1 MPFSLR
7 CRRRKFCANF
17 DTQKSTKELKTG
29 SPNGCHWAPFLSV
42 FRCDIRCRVYISP
55 GVWAP
60 IFCKGTYPSIPPL
73 IMLQRAIKSLQRL
86 STVATVLLMNFWFC
100 KLANLRNQKSF
111 SCADNGIS
119 ALKVSRCF
127 YCLNCPK
134 FGLATRFQ
142 IFSAECTKFDFSWG
156 TDTANK
162 YKSSGLKN
170 SKL

>member
-1 MPFSLR
+1 MSPEKILCKFLP
-7 CRRRKFCANF
+7 RKNP
-17 DTQKSTKELKTG
+17 QKELQTG
-29 SPNGCHWAPFLSV
+29 SPNGCHWAPFLSDV
-42 FRCDIRCRVYISP
+42 SVLRCDIRCRVYINP
-55 GVWAP
+55 GARAP
-60 IFCKGTYPSIPPL
+60 IFGKGTYPSIPPM

-86 STVATVLLMNFWFC
+86 STVPTVLLMNFWFC